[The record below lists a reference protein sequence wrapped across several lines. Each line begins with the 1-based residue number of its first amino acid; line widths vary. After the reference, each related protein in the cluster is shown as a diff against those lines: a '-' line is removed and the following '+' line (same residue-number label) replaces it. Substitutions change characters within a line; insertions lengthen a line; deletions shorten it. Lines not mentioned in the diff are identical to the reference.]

1 VRLISDSHVLL
12 AVALKR
18 LDSMSPTIARAI
30 AQPDVDP
37 AASAASLWEIAIK
50 ARLGKLDPG
59 MPLGMLAE
67 LLEAVGIGMLPI
79 TASHAVAAV
88 EPMPP
93 THDPFDRMLL
103 ARCLVEGRRLVT
115 LDHALRDH
123 PLAARFAA
131 KSSDAFNPKKS
142 ENPPLSAPDAS
153 AAARE
158 AGSTSASCS
167 SA

>member
-1 VRLISDSHVLL
+1 VRLILDSHVLL

-30 AQPDVDP
+30 AQPDVDL

-67 LLEAVGIGMLPI
+67 FFEAVWIRMLPI
-79 TASHAVAAV
+79 TASPAVAAV

-93 THDPFDRMLL
+93 TRDPFDKMLV
-103 ARCLVEGRRLVT
+103 AQCLVEGRRLVT

-123 PLAARFAA
+123 PLAAPFAA
-131 KSSDAFNPKKS
+131 KTSDAFNPR
-142 ENPPLSAPDAS
+142 NPKTRL
-153 AAARE
+153 
-158 AGSTSASCS
+158 
-167 SA
+167 